1 MTTARPRVAFGMQE
15 GLRERLFTPAALG
28 RLAAVA
34 DVRPD
39 LWTGSAPPA
48 DTDVLV
54 TGWGCPPLDAT
65 ALDAMPSLRAVVHC
79 AGSVKHHVTDAAWQR
94 GVEVSSATAANAL
107 PVAEYTLAVV
117 LLAGKAVLEVA
128 EEFRRTRA
136 PIDWSTR
143 FPGIGNVGKRVGI
156 VGASTIGRRVV
167 ELLRPFDVE
176 VVVADP
182 YLDDAGAAALGV
194 TRVEL
199 DELVATSD
207 VVSLHA
213 PDLPETRHLLD
224 RRRLASMRTGATLVN
239 TARGALVDTEALT
252 EVVLAGRISAV
263 LDVTDP
269 EPLPADS
276 PLWDHPRVLLTPHV
290 AGSLGTELTRLGDVA
305 VAELERL
312 AGGQP
317 FAHPVRREELDRRA

>member
-1 MTTARPRVAFGMQE
+1 MTTARPRVAFGMQD

-28 RLAAVA
+28 RLASIA
-34 DVRPD
+34 DAGDEV
-39 LWTGSAPPA
+39 WAGAAPPRDA
-48 DTDVLV
+48 EILV

-128 EEFRRTRA
+128 EEFRRTRSA
-136 PIDWSTR
+136 IDWSTR
-143 FPGIGNVGKRVGI
+143 FPTIGNVGKRVGI
-156 VGASTIGRRVV
+156 VGASTIGRRVI
-167 ELLRPFDVE
+167 ELLRPFDLE

-182 YLDDAGAAALGV
+182 YLDDSGAAALGL

-213 PDLPETRHLLD
+213 PDLPETWHLLD
-224 RRRLASMRTGATLVN
+224 RRRLASMRPGATLVN

-252 EVVLAGRISAV
+252 EVVLAGQIGAV

-305 VAELERL
+305 VAELDRF
-312 AGGQP
+312 AAGQP

>member
-1 MTTARPRVAFGMQE
+1 MTTARPRVAFGMQD

-28 RLAAVA
+28 RLVAVA
-34 DVRPD
+34 EVRD
-39 LWTGSAPPA
+39 ELWTGAAPPA
-48 DTDVLV
+48 DTEVLV
-54 TGWGCPPLDAT
+54 TGWGCPPLEEA
-65 ALDAMPSLRAVVHC
+65 ALDEMPSLRAVVHC
-79 AGSVKHHVTDAAWQR
+79 AGSVKHHITPAAWAR
-94 GVEVSSATAANAL
+94 GIQVTSATAANAL

-136 PIDWSTR
+136 PVDWSTR

-156 VGASTIGRRVV
+156 VGASTIGRRVI
-167 ELLRPFDVE
+167 ELLRPFDLE

-182 YLDDAGAAALGV
+182 YLDGAGAQALGV

-224 RRRLASMRTGATLVN
+224 RRRLASMRPGATVVN

-305 VAELERL
+305 VAELERF
-312 AGGQP
+312 AAGQP
-317 FAHPVRREELDRRA
+317 FAHPVRREELGHRA